1 MTYRLRVRAIAV
13 REFTAVAIWYERRS
27 TGLGHRFLNELQNCF
42 QYIARNPHGFQL
54 REGAYR
60 HAVLEGF
67 PYRVVYKIKEGDVF
81 FYQVRHTSRKPSK
94 HFGP

>member
-42 QYIARNPHGFQL
+42 QYIARNPHGF
-54 REGAYR
+54 
-60 HAVLEGF
+60 
-67 PYRVVYKIKEGDVF
+67 
-81 FYQVRHTSRKPSK
+81 
-94 HFGP
+94 